1 MKADLRKTI
10 VRKMKEQELIV
21 KQQRDALLTQ
31 YLLKSSVYQHAKT
44 IATYLSLPHEF
55 DTGLF
60 IRQAQADG
68 KRIVIPKTYPHG
80 CMIFVD
86 YNPNDLELT
95 AFGIWEP
102 RSGQVVEKTHI
113 DLIHVPGVA
122 FNKGGYRIGYG
133 GGYYDRYLAD
143 FKGMTV
149 STIYP
154 YQLVDFQPDDC
165 DIPVQEVLICE

>member
-1 MKADLRKTI
+1 MKVDLRKTI
-10 VRKMKEQELIV
+10 IRKMKEQDLIA

-31 YLLKSSVYQHAKT
+31 YLLKTSAYQQART
-44 IATYLSLPHEF
+44 VATYLPLPHEF
-55 DTGLF
+55 DTRLF

-68 KRIVIPKTYPHG
+68 KRVLTPKTYPEGH
-80 CMIFVD
+80 MVFVD
-86 YNPNDLELT
+86 YNPKDLELT

-102 RSGQVVEKTHI
+102 RSERAVDKTHI
-113 DLIHVPGVA
+113 DLIHVPGVV

-143 FKGMTV
+143 FKGVTV

-154 YQLVDFQPDDC
+154 CQLADFQPDNY
-165 DIPVQEVLICE
+165 DIPIQEVLICE

>member
-1 MKADLRKTI
+1 MKTTLRKKI
-10 VRKMKEQELIV
+10 VREMKGQELIA

-55 DTGLF
+55 DTRIF
-60 IRQAQADG
+60 IRQAQADV
-68 KRIVIPKTYPHG
+68 KRVLVPKTYPEG
-80 CMIFVD
+80 RMTFVD

-95 AFGIWEP
+95 VFGIWEP
-102 RSGQVVEKTHI
+102 RSERAVEKSHI

-154 YQLVDFQPDDC
+154 CQLADFQPDNY
-165 DIPVQEVLICE
+165 DIPIQEVLICE

>member
-1 MKADLRKTI
+1 MKTTLRKKI
-10 VRKMKEQELIV
+10 VREMKGQELIA

-55 DTGLF
+55 DTGFF

>member
-1 MKADLRKTI
+1 MKTTLRKKI
-10 VRKMKEQELIV
+10 VREMKGQELIA

-68 KRIVIPKTYPHG
+68 KRIVIPKTHPHG

-86 YNPNDLELT
+86 YNLNDLELT

-154 YQLVDFQPDDC
+154 CQLADFQPDNY
-165 DIPVQEVLICE
+165 DIPIQEVLICE

>member
-1 MKADLRKTI
+1 MKTTLRKKI
-10 VRKMKEQELIV
+10 VREMKGQELIA

-55 DTGLF
+55 DTRLF

-68 KRIVIPKTYPHG
+68 KRVLIPKAYPQG
-80 CMIFVD
+80 RMTFVD

-143 FKGMTV
+143 FKGMIV

-154 YQLVDFQPDDC
+154 CQLADFQPDNY
-165 DIPVQEVLICE
+165 DIPIQEVLICE

>member
-1 MKADLRKTI
+1 MKTTLRKKI
-10 VRKMKEQELIV
+10 VREMKGQELIA

-55 DTGLF
+55 DTRTF
-60 IRQAQADG
+60 IRKAQADG
-68 KRIVIPKTYPHG
+68 KRVVIPKTYPHG
-80 CMIFVD
+80 HMVFVD

-122 FNKGGYRIGYG
+122 FNKDGYRIGYG
-133 GGYYDRYLAD
+133 GGYYDHYLAD
-143 FKGMTV
+143 FKGMTA
-149 STIYP
+149 STVYP
-154 YQLVDFQPDDC
+154 CQLADFQPDNY

>member
-1 MKADLRKTI
+1 MKTTLRKKI
-10 VRKMKEQELIV
+10 VREMKGQELIA

-68 KRIVIPKTYPHG
+68 KRIVIP
-80 CMIFVD
+80 
-86 YNPNDLELT
+86 
-95 AFGIWEP
+95 FGIWEP

-143 FKGMTV
+143 FKGMIV

-154 YQLVDFQPDDC
+154 CQLADFQPDNY
-165 DIPVQEVLICE
+165 DIPIQEVLICE

>member
-154 YQLVDFQPDDC
+154 CQLADFQPDNY
-165 DIPVQEVLICE
+165 DIPIQEVLICE

>member
-1 MKADLRKTI
+1 MKTTLRKKI
-10 VRKMKEQELIV
+10 VREMKGQELIA

-80 CMIFVD
+80 CMVFVD
-86 YNPNDLELT
+86 YNLELT

-154 YQLVDFQPDDC
+154 CQLADFQPDNY
-165 DIPVQEVLICE
+165 DIPIQEVLICE

>member
-1 MKADLRKTI
+1 MKTTLRKKI
-10 VRKMKEQELIV
+10 VREMKGQELIA

-86 YNPNDLELT
+86 YNPKK
-95 AFGIWEP
+95 
-102 RSGQVVEKTHI
+102 SCTHE
-113 DLIHVPGVA
+113 DKSSESQFACHL
-122 FNKGGYRIGYG
+122 
-133 GGYYDRYLAD
+133 
-143 FKGMTV
+143 
-149 STIYP
+149 
-154 YQLVDFQPDDC
+154 LVL
-165 DIPVQEVLICE
+165 V